1 MDKHIAEILSSLRS
15 LCSVFCQCPNELNQK
30 QSSHFISAIFGL
42 ADTMVELDPPRGFD
56 KEQASNQVVADCL
69 FDAINNVFDPLDKG
83 YKALSEANLGKIAA
97 INDRLKSALLE
108 EYAYYNSKEGLVEVM
123 RDPQKLEQL
132 NRIIAQL
139 K

>member
-1 MDKHIAEILSSLRS
+1 
-15 LCSVFCQCPNELNQK
+15 
-30 QSSHFISAIFGL
+30 
-42 ADTMVELDPPRGFD
+42 MVELDPPRGFD